1 MKRLV
6 IILLVVVFGLLV
18 IYLGF
23 WYRYKKSMDEVNRDW
38 YEKEYVGKE
47 IKGVLKSITEF
58 NDNPFKIVLGI
69 QNNQD
74 EFEITYG
81 VTCVDKEFRDFV
93 QVGDSV
99 FKTQGEKPLRFCK
112 SNSNCREFELNFC
125 NKLK

>member
-6 IILLVVVFGLLV
+6 IIMLVGVLGLLI

-23 WYRYKKSMDEVNRDW
+23 WYKYKKSMDEVNRDW
-38 YEKEYVGKE
+38 YQKEYVGKE
-47 IKGVLKSITEF
+47 INGVLKSINEF
-58 NDNPFKIVLGI
+58 EDNPFKIVLGI
-69 QNNQD
+69 QNNQE

-99 FKTQGEKPLRFCK
+99 FKVKGEKPIRFCK
-112 SNSNCREFELNFC
+112 SYNVCREFELNFC

>member
-1 MKRLV
+1 
-6 IILLVVVFGLLV
+6 
-18 IYLGF
+18 
-23 WYRYKKSMDEVNRDW
+23 MDEVNQYW

-69 QNNQD
+69 QNNQQ

-81 VTCVDKEFRDFV
+81 VTCVDREFRDFV

-99 FKTQGEKPLRFCK
+99 FKTQGEKLLRFCK
-112 SNSNCREFELNFC
+112 SNSVCREFELNFC